1 MLPLFATEI
10 LNIMEDIKRYNLDGT
25 FFYCPVD
32 LTLSVI
38 GGRWKG
44 LVFWNLRNGALR
56 FGEFKKILIGIND
69 KMLSQ
74 VLKELEK
81 SGVVERKVITISP
94 PNVEY
99 ALTTEGQKL
108 LPVMLQMQE
117 WGKKFEVGQSVQ

>member
-1 MLPLFATEI
+1 
-10 LNIMEDIKRYNLDGT
+10 MEAEIKRYNLDGT

-44 LVFWNLRNGALR
+44 LVFWNLRDGAR
-56 FGEFKKILIGIND
+56 RYGELKKILIGIND

-81 SGVVERKVITISP
+81 SGVVDRKVFEVMP
-94 PNVEY
+94 PKVEY
-99 ALTTEGQKL
+99 SLSEEGKKL
-108 LPVMLQMQE
+108 LPVMKLMSE
-117 WGKKFEVGQSVQ
+117 WGGKFEI

>member
-1 MLPLFATEI
+1 MEI
-10 LNIMEDIKRYNLDGT
+10 EIKRYNLDGT

-44 LVFWNLRNGALR
+44 LVFWNLRDGAR
-56 FGEFKKILIGIND
+56 RYGELKKILIGIND

-81 SGVVERKVITISP
+81 SGVVDRKVFEVMP
-94 PNVEY
+94 PKVEY
-99 ALTTEGQKL
+99 SLSEEGKKL
-108 LPVMLQMQE
+108 LPVMKLMSE
-117 WGKKFEVGQSVQ
+117 WGGKFEI

>member
-1 MLPLFATEI
+1 
-10 LNIMEDIKRYNLDGT
+10 MEVEIKRYNLDGT

-44 LVFWNLRNGALR
+44 LVFWNLRDGAR
-56 FGEFKKILIGIND
+56 RYGEFKKILIGIND

-81 SGVVERKVITISP
+81 SGVVDRKVFEVMP
-94 PNVEY
+94 PKVEY
-99 ALTTEGQKL
+99 SLSEEGKKL
-108 LPVMLQMQE
+108 LPVMKLMSE
-117 WGKKFEVGQSVQ
+117 WGGKFEI

>member
-1 MLPLFATEI
+1 MDAK
-10 LNIMEDIKRYNLDGT
+10 IKRYNLDGT

-44 LVFWNLRNGALR
+44 LVFWNLRDGAR
-56 FGEFKKILIGIND
+56 RYGELKKILIGIND

-81 SGVVERKVITISP
+81 SGVVERKVFEVMP
-94 PNVEY
+94 PKVEY
-99 ALTTEGQKL
+99 SLSEEGKKL
-108 LPVMLQMQE
+108 LPVMRLMSE
-117 WGKKFEVGQSVQ
+117 WGGKFEI

>member
-1 MLPLFATEI
+1 MDAK
-10 LNIMEDIKRYNLDGT
+10 IKRYNLDGT

-44 LVFWNLRNGALR
+44 LVFWNLRDGAR
-56 FGEFKKILIGIND
+56 RYGELKKILIGIND

-81 SGVVERKVITISP
+81 SGVVERKVFEVMP
-94 PNVEY
+94 PKVEY
-99 ALTTEGQKL
+99 SLSEEGKKL
-108 LPVMLQMQE
+108 LPVMRLM
-117 WGKKFEVGQSVQ
+117 